1 MKISVIVPIYNVEN
15 YIEECLDSL
24 LKQNL
29 SEKEYEIICI
39 DDGSTDRSGRIAEEY
54 GKKYEQIK
62 VIRQKN
68 GGLSKARNRG
78 LKAARGEYLCFVD
91 SDDYL
96 EPGGLDAL
104 YAIAVKHDLD
114 KLMYGYQRFEDG
126 KRRSCGEHGQRGIKE
141 DNVFFFPN
149 ALKMDTSKIVPDW
162 KVAWNYLIKSS
173 IVKQY
178 DLQFVEGVLFEDEEF
193 NFWLNHCVGFSGY
206 IDQKLYHYRIRNT
219 GILHTYKD
227 DGIFLKYIRGRCKL
241 ALHHR
246 KALRDFIAGNLPE
259 FRIPLERKELERRIY
274 TETKGILSQLISK
287 ADIRIFR
294 RTLVFLK
301 KRKLYPYPM
310 RFYRQN
316 KGNVIRQ
323 MLVSAITFLY
333 PKEWYLWVCIWIAH
347 SLKSINVY
355 VKQQ

>member
-68 GGLSKARNRG
+68 GGPSKARNEG
-78 LKAARGEYLCFVD
+78 LKVARGEYICFVD

-96 EPGGLDAL
+96 ENGVLDIL
-104 YAIAVKHDLD
+104 YNIAVKYGLD

-126 KRRSCGEHGQRGIKE
+126 KERDYSIQSIIKE
-141 DNVFFFPN
+141 EDVLLFQN
-149 ALKMDTSKIVPDW
+149 ALKMDTCKIVPDW

-178 DLQFVEGVLFEDEEF
+178 NLQFVEGVIFEDEEF
-193 NFWLNHCVGFSGY
+193 NFWLNHCTGFSGY
-206 IDQKLYHYRIRNT
+206 IDKKLYHYRIQNT
-219 GILHTYKD
+219 SILHTYKD
-227 DGIFLKYIRGRCKL
+227 DDIFFKYIQGRCKL

-246 KALRDFIAGNLPE
+246 KVLRNFITGNMAK
-259 FRIPLERKELERRIY
+259 FQIPLEQKELEKRIY
-274 TETKGILSQLISK
+274 FETKGILSQLIIK
-287 ADIRIFR
+287 ADINMFR

-301 KRKLYPYPM
+301 KKKLYPYPM

-323 MLVSAITFLY
+323 VLVSSITFLY
-333 PKEWYLWVCIWIAH
+333 PKEWYLWVCIWITHA
-347 SLKSINVY
+347 LRNIKVY
-355 VKQQ
+355 E

>member
-1 MKISVIVPIYNVEN
+1 MKLSVIVPIYNVEN

-54 GKKYEQIK
+54 GKKYEHIK

-68 GGLSKARNRG
+68 GGPSKARNQG
-78 LKAARGEYLCFVD
+78 LKAARGEYICFVD

-96 EPGGLDAL
+96 ESGVLDAL
-104 YAIAVKHDLD
+104 YAIAVKYDLD
-114 KLMYGYQRFEDG
+114 KLMYGCWQFEDG
-126 KRRSCGEHGQRGIKE
+126 KKRNCGEHGKREIKE
-141 DNVFFFPN
+141 EDVCFFQD
-149 ALKMDTSKIVPDW
+149 ARKMDASKLVPHW
-162 KVAWNYLIKSS
+162 KVVWNYLIKSS

-193 NFWLNHCVGFSGY
+193 NFWLNHCAGFSGY
-206 IDQKLYHYRIRNT
+206 IHQKLYHYRIRKT
-219 GILHTYKD
+219 SILHTYKD
-227 DGIFLKYIRGRCKL
+227 DDAFFKYIQGRYKL

-246 KALRDFIAGNLPE
+246 KVLEDYLTGNLPE

-294 RTLVFLK
+294 RTFALLK

-310 RFYRQN
+310 GFYRQN
-316 KGNVIRQ
+316 KGNIIRQ
-323 MLVSAITFLY
+323 ILVASITFLY

-347 SLKSINVY
+347 LLKSINVY
-355 VKQQ
+355 DKQ